1 MEPKR
6 QERKWKNGQEQEYL
20 ESAFPVAL
28 GRFLGICGS
37 LGHLSAVAGGRRVA
51 RCLTLAS
58 GAFGH
63 LLKRALWRLVCKR
76 SDVQRHEAID
86 DQFPSGSY
94 GSDSG
99 PTRSVEEAFSALVE
113 HVVKLDPIKL
123 LCNLS
128 LTHLSQDTNAFLDEA
143 HEVDQWVVRI
153 EIVAGILLARPY
165 PSNPKPEVTS
175 ADIGRLHQLI
185 EIYESSL
192 FKAQHDEKSSDPV
205 SARQHIIGS
214 VRNYAFWVRGTAYIH
229 QYSAIS
235 RAIYSP
241 HQDWFKTNLGF
252 TVDEAMLLVES
263 CIKECETRINREFIA
278 AHDHVESLAK
288 GAESSENTS
297 DQSGFSVFYQHY
309 FGRADEIIGFSVC
322 DFSRVSGLSRIT
334 CENILARLSQ
344 EFGYH
349 NPKYPNVF
357 TDAKSAPWDYNTL
370 YERPFV
376 RHGQRYW
383 MVLPAIVH
391 PVLMNTFYYD
401 LMNDRGYRSKFERSR
416 GKWLENETAK
426 CLKRVFPS
434 DQVLLNPCYTNG
446 NEMADVLVLH
456 DRKALVIQ
464 CKSKRLTFEAS
475 KGRNFEELKGSLEK
489 AVKDAFK
496 QGDRARQCLLQN
508 SRVTLQF
515 NNSNLWCDIDSKQID
530 RVYIVVVTAT
540 PLQFLATRWAS
551 INAELQL
558 FPTDDY
564 PWCLSISD
572 LEVICEIFPDAVRF
586 LHYVRRRLCIE
597 LGKPEVIG
605 DELDLLGMYLNQCLY
620 FEGDE
625 YKNLDLV
632 GLAEMSKDIDEY
644 MFRKHVL
651 GEPVQRPA
659 VAEPERFSEFVAALA
674 RCSAPYSS
682 NVALAILDL
691 DSKLR
696 KEFMDLSV
704 QIMDRTKA
712 DGNLHNFSVR
722 IAGTSKV
729 ISFVSMDAAGSHEV
743 VSRHLF
749 DRACEKA
756 QQGHCTEFFGIGWDS
771 STEEIVDTTFYAL
784 FGRADQDV

>member
-1 MEPKR
+1 M
-6 QERKWKNGQEQEYL
+6 
-20 ESAFPVAL
+20 
-28 GRFLGICGS
+28 
-37 LGHLSAVAGGRRVA
+37 
-51 RCLTLAS
+51 
-58 GAFGH
+58 
-63 LLKRALWRLVCKR
+63 
-76 SDVQRHEAID
+76 QRHEAID
-86 DQFPSGSY
+86 DQFPSASY

-99 PTRSVEEAFSALVE
+99 PTKSVEAAFSDLVE
-113 HVVKLDPIKL
+113 HVVELDPIKL

-128 LTHLSQDTNAFLDEA
+128 LTHLSQDANTFLDEG
-143 HEVDQWVVRI
+143 HEVNRWVVRI
-153 EIVAGILLARPY
+153 ELVAGILLARPY

-192 FKAQHDEKSSDPV
+192 FRVQHDEKSSDPT

-214 VRNYAFWVRGTAYIH
+214 VMNYAFWVRGTAYLH

-252 TVDEAMLLVES
+252 TVDDAMLLVES
-263 CIKECETRINREFIA
+263 CIKEYEARINREIVS
-278 AHDHVESLAK
+278 AHNHAESLVK
-288 GAESSENTS
+288 GAEPSES
-297 DQSGFSVFYQHY
+297 PGDQSEFSVFYQHY
-309 FGRADEIIGFSVC
+309 FGRADEIIGFSIG
-322 DFSRVSGLSRIT
+322 DFSRVSGLSRST
-334 CENILARLSQ
+334 CESILARLSQ

-357 TDAKSAPWDYNTL
+357 TDARSAPWDYNTL

-376 RHGQRYW
+376 RHGQRFW

-446 NEMADVLVLH
+446 NEMTDVLVLH
-456 DRKALVIQ
+456 DRKALVVQ

-475 KGRNFEELKGSLEK
+475 KGRNFEELKVSLEK

-496 QGDRARQCLLQN
+496 QGDKARQCLLKN
-508 SRVTLQF
+508 PKVTLQF
-515 NNSNLWCDIDSKQID
+515 ENSNLRCDIDTRQID
-530 RVYIVVVTAT
+530 QVYIVVVTAT

-558 FPTDDY
+558 FPADDY

-586 LHYVRRRLCIE
+586 LHYVRRRLGIE

-605 DELDLLGMYLNQCLY
+605 DELDLLGMYLNQGLY

-625 YKNLDLV
+625 YKDLDLV

-651 GEPVQRPA
+651 GEAVKRPA

-674 RCSAPYSS
+674 RCSAPYSC

-729 ISFVSMDAAGSHEV
+729 ISFVAMDAAGSHEALYRRLYALAV
-743 VSRHLF
+743 WKV
-749 DRACEKA
+749 
-756 QQGHCTEFFGIGWDS
+756 QQGHCTEFFGIGWDR
-771 STEEIVDTTFYAL
+771 STEKIVDTTFYAL
-784 FGRADQDV
+784 FGRADQGV

>member
-1 MEPKR
+1 M
-6 QERKWKNGQEQEYL
+6 
-20 ESAFPVAL
+20 
-28 GRFLGICGS
+28 
-37 LGHLSAVAGGRRVA
+37 
-51 RCLTLAS
+51 
-58 GAFGH
+58 
-63 LLKRALWRLVCKR
+63 
-76 SDVQRHEAID
+76 QRHEAID
-86 DQFPSGSY
+86 DQFPSASY
-94 GSDSG
+94 GSDPS
-99 PTRSVEEAFSALVE
+99 PTRSVEEAFSDLVE

-128 LTHLSQDTNAFLDEA
+128 LTHLSQDANTSLDEA
-143 HEVDQWVVRI
+143 HEVNRWVVRI
-153 EIVAGILLARPY
+153 ELVAGILLARPY

-192 FKAQHDEKSSDPV
+192 FKAQHDEKSSDPA

-214 VRNYAFWVRGTAYIH
+214 VMNYAFWVRGTAYLH

-252 TVDEAMLLVES
+252 TVDDAMLLVES
-263 CIKECETRINREFIA
+263 CIKEYETRINREIIS
-278 AHDHVESLAK
+278 AHNHAESLAE
-288 GAESSENTS
+288 GAKSSESTG

-309 FGRADEIIGFSVC
+309 FGRADEIIGFSIG
-322 DFSRVSGLSRIT
+322 DFSRVSGLSRST

-357 TDAKSAPWDYNTL
+357 TDARSAPWDYNTL

-456 DRKALVIQ
+456 DRKALVVQ

-475 KGRNFEELKGSLEK
+475 KGRNFEELKVSLEK

-496 QGDRARQCLLQN
+496 QGDNARQCLLKN
-508 SRVTLQF
+508 PRVTLQF
-515 NNSNLWCDIDSKQID
+515 ENSNLRCEIDTKQLD

-558 FPTDDY
+558 FPAGDY

-586 LHYVRRRLCIE
+586 LHYVRRRFGIE
-597 LGKPEVIG
+597 LGKLGVTG
-605 DELDLLGMYLNQCLY
+605 DELDLLGMYLNQGLY

-625 YKNLDLV
+625 YRNLDLM
-632 GLAEMSKDIDEY
+632 GLAGMSKDVDEY

-651 GEPVQRPA
+651 GESVKRPA
-659 VAEPERFSEFVAALA
+659 VSEPEQFSEIVEGIAG
-674 RCSAPYSS
+674 CSAPYSS
-682 NVALAILDL
+682 NVALAVLDL
-691 DSKLR
+691 SSKVR
-696 KEFMDLSV
+696 KEFTEQAIGTMG
-704 QIMDRTKA
+704 RTKT
-712 DGNLHNFSVR
+712 DGKPHNFSFG

-729 ISFVSMDAAGSHEV
+729 ISFVAMDAAGSHEV
-743 VSRHLF
+743 LYRHL
-749 DRACEKA
+749 DVLASWKIR
-756 QQGHCTEFFGIGWDS
+756 QGHCTEFFGIGWDS
-771 STEEIVDTTFYAL
+771 STEKIVDTTFYAL
-784 FGRADQDV
+784 FRRTDQDV